1 MQIRPQQ
8 MQLGF
13 LKVLKGSYMEQAA
26 PSYGLEYSRR
36 PPFQVIRT
44 RWISFDDLLLLRDM
58 ETRRRTTTTVPFSL
72 PRLAGCS
79 TRRSPPSPSLWIW
92 ANS

>member
-1 MQIRPQQ
+1 

-26 PSYGLEYSRR
+26 PSYGWEYSRR

-44 RWISFDDLLLLRDM
+44 RWHLL
-58 ETRRRTTTTVPFSL
+58 
-72 PRLAGCS
+72 
-79 TRRSPPSPSLWIW
+79 
-92 ANS
+92 